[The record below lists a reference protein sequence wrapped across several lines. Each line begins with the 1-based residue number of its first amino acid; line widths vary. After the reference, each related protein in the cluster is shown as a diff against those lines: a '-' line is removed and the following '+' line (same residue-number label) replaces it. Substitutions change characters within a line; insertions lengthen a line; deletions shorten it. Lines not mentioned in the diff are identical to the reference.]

1 MTIKANQLPRKSPG
15 DVEAGACNFV
25 NELRASELL
34 SGTPTVVEQTTSDL
48 TITNQGLNAGSVTIA
63 GSVAA
68 ASQAV
73 LWTVSGGTAGQL
85 YSLKI
90 TVSTDASDSRTLN
103 RLTDFFV
110 E

>member
-1 MTIKANQLPRKSPG
+1 MTIKADQLPRKSPN

-25 NELRASELL
+25 NELRSGELL
-34 SGTPTVVEQTTSDL
+34 ASASVAEQTTTDL
-48 TITNQGLNAGSVTIA
+48 TISNVGLSTGTQTIA
-63 GSVAA
+63 GAVAA

-73 LWTVSGGTAGQL
+73 VWTVSGGTSGQL
-85 YSLKI
+85 YSLKV
-90 TVSTDASDSRTLN
+90 TATTDASDARTLN